1 MAASGSGKPKRL
13 DQKSLWAFAVV
24 TNFQSTKCLAHLW
37 RFSGELA
44 GLQVCTVT
52 YLSITLCYLLCL
64 SLYLNLFLHLS
75 LALYVSPFLFH
86 PSLDFICLLPYSVSE
101 RGPPL
106 LSLPTLNIP
115 LILYYITQDGR
126 KDGGWKRGGI
136 GEEGEKDGKAKERRG
151 GDETFQCKLKTLIL
165 ERASSSLDDLSSLQ
179 EHGWKLALTHS
190 HNI

>member
-126 KDGGWKRGGI
+126 KDGGWKRGGDWR
-136 GEEGEKDGKAKERRG
+136 GGREGWKSKGEKRRRW
-151 GDETFQCKLKTLIL
+151 DISMQTKDINSRESQQ
-165 ERASSSLDDLSSLQ
+165 LSRWS
-179 EHGWKLALTHS
+179 
-190 HNI
+190 I